1 MQKLFVHRMHRACEL
16 NETIS
21 RQIRFTWH
29 IRVKSLDLIATQNDY
44 PIKSLL
50 LILPFKGIMHFMIS
64 DDIINENIFISII
77 DERGNFDQFE
87 ELR

>member
-1 MQKLFVHRMHRACEL
+1 
-16 NETIS
+16 
-21 RQIRFTWH
+21 
-29 IRVKSLDLIATQNDY
+29 
-44 PIKSLL
+44 
-50 LILPFKGIMHFMIS
+50 MHFMIL